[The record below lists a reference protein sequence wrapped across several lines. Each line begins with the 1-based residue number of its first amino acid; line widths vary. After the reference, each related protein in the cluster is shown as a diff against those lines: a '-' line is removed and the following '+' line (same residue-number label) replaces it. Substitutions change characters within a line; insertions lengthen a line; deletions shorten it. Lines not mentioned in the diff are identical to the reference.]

1 MSNGI
6 RRLSIEPLTKQAFA
20 EFGDV
25 IESDNSDFFM
35 INSGSTRRYHK
46 LATTDV
52 QDQDGEAIISIFQ
65 ATPLSYPLTIKM
77 LERHPLGS
85 QAFIPLLGQP
95 YKLLLRQKAT
105 IQH

>member
-35 INSGSTRRYHK
+35 INRDRKS
-46 LATTDV
+46 V
-52 QDQDGEAIISIFQ
+52 V
-65 ATPLSYPLTIKM
+65 
-77 LERHPLGS
+77 
-85 QAFIPLLGQP
+85 
-95 YKLLLRQKAT
+95 
-105 IQH
+105 

>member
-52 QDQDGEAIISIFQ
+52 QDQDGE
-65 ATPLSYPLTIKM
+65 
-77 LERHPLGS
+77 
-85 QAFIPLLGQP
+85 
-95 YKLLLRQKAT
+95 
-105 IQH
+105 